1 MNITHIE
8 RLHAHVEATLSTTEA
23 TLGYHPNAIEAALLD
38 AVFSARALYGSP
50 TTGVRAVLARWRAH
64 RGVEHGQV
72 EKLDDLGHL
81 AVFAE
86 DPERLGSV
94 LNNRQRVP
102 GNQSTK
108 AEAIALAARAL
119 SAVGCARTEHLANAD
134 SNHVEACR
142 AAFVAVPGFGG
153 RTWENFTIR
162 SGILTTDSEVVV
174 DEFLAEILTP
184 DEVTSSDRITLVTE
198 TAELLGIP
206 PEELT
211 YRMWKSRRER
221 QRDLARAAR
230 AS

>member
-1 MNITHIE
+1 MNITHLE
-8 RLHAHVEATLSTTEA
+8 KLHAYVEATLSTSEA
-23 TLGYHPNAIEAALLD
+23 TLGYHPDAIEAALLD

-50 TTGVRAVLARWRAH
+50 TTGVRAVLTRWQAH

-81 AVFAE
+81 AAFAE
-86 DPERLGSV
+86 DPEHLGSV

-108 AEAIALAARAL
+108 AEAVAVAAREL
-119 SAVGCARTEHLANAD
+119 SAIGCTRAEHLAGAD

-153 RTWENFTIR
+153 RTWESFTIR
-162 SGILTTDSEVVV
+162 SGILTTDSEAVV

-184 DEVTSSDRITLVTE
+184 DEVTSSDNVALIAE

-211 YRMWKSRRER
+211 YRIWKSRRKA
-221 QRDLARAAR
+221 QRDLARAVR